1 MMTKLKI
8 GLAIGGVAL
17 LIYFAWPAIMWGMKM
32 YVYRLVLDY
41 GFYALLLLAG
51 GGWLWW
57 KLR

>member
-8 GLAIGGVAL
+8 GLAIGGGAL
-17 LIYFAWPAIMWGMKM
+17 LIYFAWPAIQWGMQM

-41 GFYALLLLAG
+41 GFYALLLLGG